1 MKPYRLLVDWEV
13 IEQLN
18 RLPIR
23 VRRAL
28 RSDILQLR
36 EFPDAM
42 SEFEEKDDTGRTLN
56 GVIRCGIAILYC
68 DRFCGSPC
76 EGAGDEACGLNR
88 AVWMIPYSEIKRI
101 CSEDEDWLVGALGRA
116 RTRASARAYKS

>member
-42 SEFEEKDDTGRTLN
+42 SEFAEKDDTGRTLN
-56 GVIRCGIAILYC
+56 GIIRSGIAILYWIDFA
-68 DRFCGSPC
+68 DRHVKVL
-76 EGAGDEACGLNR
+76 AMKR
-88 AVWMIPYSEIKRI
+88 A
-101 CSEDEDWLVGALGRA
+101 D
-116 RTRASARAYKS
+116 

>member
-23 VRRAL
+23 VRQAL

-56 GVIRCGIAILYC
+56 GIIRSGIAILYWIDFA
-68 DRFCGSPC
+68 DRHVKVL
-76 EGAGDEACGLNR
+76 AMKR
-88 AVWMIPYSEIKRI
+88 A
-101 CSEDEDWLVGALGRA
+101 D
-116 RTRASARAYKS
+116 